1 MRKSCEIELEPRG
14 AQTPARPIGAAICLA
29 LSYSVLERER
39 LLAPSVVREM
49 VFELQTRIAVVHLT
63 SCSHM
68 YSLFSV
74 AVVHSLKI
82 INRIHVPAGER

>member
-14 AQTPARPIGAAICLA
+14 AQTPARPIDAAICMA

-74 AVVHSLKI
+74 VYSLQI
-82 INRIHVPAGER
+82 INPIHVPAGEREH